1 MPIVVFTACL
11 CAAAA
16 AAAVQDCI
24 DQHLISTSQQPAIKP
39 VMGGTFVQQ
48 IICRQVAHQQHNPQ
62 LFLHAVAV
70 GCVQSLIPL
79 ALGVFVSRS
88 ASLLWQGF

>member
-11 CAAAA
+11 CAAA

-70 GCVQSLIPL
+70 GRVQSLIPL
-79 ALGVFVSRS
+79 ALDVFVSRS